1 LERTGEAQPRSTAQR
16 NNRQNNKT
24 TNVYRRRSRPPAGEP
39 ADRNKRK
46 KRIMGGVMSEH
57 DEGRRAFIVGAV
69 GAGAV
74 AGTAVVQ
81 AAYAKST
88 KAKQEKTPATAAAPA
103 VQVSEPFDGHGV
115 FFNDEHAATV
125 AAFAERLM
133 PGEPGKPGASDA
145 SVLNY
150 IDLAL
155 AGAYA
160 DQQDFYRRGLAQLDG
175 YCRKSFHQPFVKLSA
190 VQQDEVILALEQ
202 GKAGGFEFPTAQAF
216 FNTLRTHTMEGM
228 FADPVYGGN
237 KDFAG
242 WKLVGFPGA
251 QLFYTPADLAGSGA
265 FTRAP
270 TTGLQAQAKPVS
282 KKA

>member
-1 LERTGEAQPRSTAQR
+1 
-16 NNRQNNKT
+16 
-24 TNVYRRRSRPPAGEP
+24 
-39 ADRNKRK
+39 
-46 KRIMGGVMSEH
+46 MSEH

-74 AGTAVVQ
+74 AGTALVQTAYAQTQKAKPQKAKSQ
-81 AAYAKST
+81 AAV
-88 KAKQEKTPATAAAPA
+88 TAEAPA
-103 VQVSEPFDGHGV
+103 ANRAESFDGHGA

-133 PGEPGKPGASDA
+133 PGAPGKPGAHDA
-145 SVLNY
+145 NVLNY

-160 DQQDFYRRGLAQLDG
+160 DQQDLYRRGLAQLEA
-175 YCRKSFHQPFVKLSA
+175 YCRKTYNQPFLKLSA
-190 VQQDEVILALEQ
+190 AKQDEVITALEQ
-202 GKAGGFEFPTAQAF
+202 GKASEFTFPTAQVF
-216 FNTLRTHTMEGM
+216 FNTLRAHTMEGL

-242 WKLVGFPGA
+242 WKLVGFPGT
-251 QLFYTPADLAGSGA
+251 QLYYTPADLASKQA

-270 TTGLQAQAKPVS
+270 ITGLQAQAKPNS
-282 KKA
+282 KGA